1 MKMTQRVENR
11 HCWVIEVADSRP
23 KVSRICLRNS
33 RLADWKAMIRQTPRE
48 VVGESFIPD
57 DNDKGG
63 PHC

>member
-1 MKMTQRVENR
+1 
-11 HCWVIEVADSRP
+11 VIDVADNRP